1 MNRKRQFQ
9 DDSSAS
15 SSLAE
20 KFLRRSAKYDS
31 DEPSDDEPDD
41 LDNELGDEL
50 NNQLMNSLDQDL
62 DSSSSE
68 PPASNENSEHSNGF
82 TGLQPEHSDE
92 SAGLQPEHS
101 NEFAN
106 LQPEVVLS
114 PNNESVKGFLFNEE
128 SKYEY
133 NAKRESQFITL
144 NEHVNWLYNNHASLI
159 EHLDYPE
166 STFEQLDLDRQY
178 EFVDAEIYDAILK
191 CKSALNQFSKDDIR
205 RAKSQS
211 NPFESIAKCCFQ
223 NRSALKM
230 ANLDWL
236 CNGMFTAPRIED
248 KNDRLNF
255 VDLCGGPGE

>member
-9 DDSSAS
+9 DETSAS

-20 KFLRRSAKYDS
+20 KFLKRSAQNDS
-31 DEPSDDEPDD
+31 DEASDDEAND
-41 LDNELGDEL
+41 LDNELGNEL
-50 NNQLMNSLDQDL
+50 DNQLFNSLNHDC
-62 DSSSSE
+62 SSSD
-68 PPASNENSEHSNGF
+68 PPSNNS
-82 TGLQPEHSDE
+82 
-92 SAGLQPEHS
+92 EHS

-106 LQPEVVLS
+106 LQQELVLS
-114 PNNESVKGFLFNEE
+114 PNNESVKGFLFKEE
-128 SKYEY
+128 SRYEY
-133 NAKRESQFITL
+133 NAKRESQFIAL
-144 NEHVNWLYNNHASLI
+144 NEHVNWIYNSHDSLI
-159 EHLDYPE
+159 DQLEYPE

-178 EFVDAEIYDAILK
+178 EFVDEVIYDAILK

-236 CNGMFTAPRIED
+236 CSGMFTAPKIED

-255 VDLCGGPGE
+255 VDLCGGPGELN